1 MDKKN
6 SRPISLYLSHGA
18 GPMPLLGDDGHKE
31 MVENLKMIAAKISKP
46 SAIILISA
54 HWEEAMP
61 TITQAANPQLFYD
74 YYGFPKEAY
83 EIPYPAPGEPDLA
96 NKVFSALS
104 DKGIKS
110 TLMVLLIALAVNFLT
125 WK

>member
-1 MDKKN
+1 
-6 SRPISLYLSHGA
+6 
-18 GPMPLLGDDGHKE
+18 MPLLGDDGHKE